1 MKRYANG
8 MKATEF
14 NKKQIEE
21 LNQKITLERWFF
33 NHLNKLAGFYGYDD
47 SKSVERDEA
56 MVLRAINEEN
66 AIEAQKLMN
75 RLAEQTISSYGL
87 KRNELDRTPAN
98 QEITED
104 EATAKIMKAYPECS
118 INFVEAG
125 CEFKFKNTARAK
137 VYNYN
142 VANAIELAKKLRL
155 I

>member
-1 MKRYANG
+1 MKTYSNG
-8 MKATEF
+8 MKTTEF
-14 NKKQIEE
+14 NKAQIEE
-21 LNQKITLERWFF
+21 LSQKITLERWFF
-33 NHLNKLAGFYGYDD
+33 NHLEKMAKFYGYDD

-56 MVLRAINEEN
+56 VILRAINEEN
-66 AIEAQKLMN
+66 MIEAQKMMN

-87 KRNELDRTPAN
+87 KRDQLDRTPST
-98 QEITED
+98 QEITEE

-118 INFVEAG
+118 INFVEEG

-142 VANAIELAKKLRL
+142 VSNKVELAKKLRL